1 MNPELDSLIDQL
13 DAAAN
18 RLRSGEIDPE
28 EAAELIERCA
38 ELAGRLGP
46 ELDRAAR
53 ELEREPGAEG
63 QEQLL

>member
-1 MNPELDSLIDQL
+1 MNADLDALITQL
-13 DAAAN
+13 DAAAA

-38 ELAGRLGP
+38 ELAGRLGA

-53 ELEREPGAEG
+53 EVEREPAAEG

>member
-1 MNPELDSLIDQL
+1 MNSDLDALITQL
-13 DAAAN
+13 DAAAA

-28 EAAELIERCA
+28 EAAALIERCA
-38 ELAGRLGP
+38 ELAGRLGA

-53 ELEREPGAEG
+53 EVEREPAAEG